1 MLLIGHASSG
11 ISFNQTE
18 ALLRS
23 KLCSSALLWNFCAR
37 FSKRHVMG
45 EQIKWWRREV
55 LSVFS
60 GYDDDFCLLFSVLV
74 QNIVLLVPE

>member
-1 MLLIGHASSG
+1 MLLIGHAASG

-18 ALLRS
+18 DLLRS
-23 KLCSSALLWNFCAR
+23 KLCSSPSVWNFCAR
-37 FSKRHVMG
+37 FSNCHVMG

-55 LSVFS
+55 SSVFS
-60 GYDDDFCLLFSVLV
+60 GYDDFCLLFSVLV

>member
-1 MLLIGHASSG
+1 MLLIGHAASG
-11 ISFNQTE
+11 ISFIQTE

-23 KLCSSALLWNFCAR
+23 KLCLSPSVSNFCAR

-45 EQIKWWRREV
+45 EQIKWWRRE
-55 LSVFS
+55 LSFVFS
-60 GYDDDFCLLFSVLV
+60 GYDDFCLLFSVLV

>member
-1 MLLIGHASSG
+1 MLMIGHSASG

-23 KLCSSALLWNFCAR
+23 KLCLSPSVSNFCAR
-37 FSKRHVMG
+37 FSKRHVMKG
-45 EQIKWWRREV
+45 QIKWWRREV
-55 LSVFS
+55 SAVFS
-60 GYDDDFCLLFSVLV
+60 GYDDLCLLFSVLV